1 MLMATSAASTAGT
14 RRGTSPSSARGA
26 KAARRRR
33 LRAGRLFE
41 QGLSQAEV
49 ARRLHTSPQNV
60 SRWHAKWRRGGR
72 AALAGPTRLGRPPRL
87 SDSDWRRVERAL
99 LAGPQANGF
108 DTELWTLPRVAEVIW
123 RLTGVSY
130 HPGHVWWLLRRHRW
144 SPQRP
149 ARRATERD
157 DAEIARWVAEE
168 WPRIKGGRQRGC
180 VALLPGRVGRVA
192 DPTGAPHLGA
202 PRPYPGA
209 APSHAGPPA
218 DLDGRGLL
226 LPA

>member
-1 MLMATSAASTAGT
+1 VLCVDVMLMATSAASTAGT

-157 DAEIARWVAEE
+157 DAEVARWVAEE
-168 WPRIKGGRQRGC
+168 WPRIKGGRPSGARGS
-180 VALLPGRVGRVA
+180 ALSTSRAGR
-192 DPTGAPHLGA
+192 
-202 PRPYPGA
+202 
-209 APSHAGPPA
+209 
-218 DLDGRGLL
+218 
-226 LPA
+226 

>member
-1 MLMATSAASTAGT
+1 MDVMLMATSTTSTAGT

-99 LAGPQANGF
+99 LAGPQAGGF

-157 DAEIARWVAEE
+157 DAEVARWVAEE
-168 WPRIKGGRQRGC
+168 WPRIKGGRQRG
-180 VALLPGRVGRVA
+180 A
-192 DPTGAPHLGA
+192 
-202 PRPYPGA
+202 
-209 APSHAGPPA
+209 
-218 DLDGRGLL
+218 RGS
-226 LPA
+226 ASWTSRARR

>member
-1 MLMATSAASTAGT
+1 VLCVDVMLMATSATSTART
-14 RRGTSPSSARGA
+14 RRGTSPSRAGGA

-60 SRWHAKWRRGGR
+60 SRWHAKWRQGGR

-99 LAGPQANGF
+99 LAGPPANGF

-123 RLTGVSY
+123 RLTRVSY
-130 HPGHVWWLLRRHRW
+130 HPGHVWWLLRRHQW

-149 ARRATERD
+149 ARRATERN
-157 DAEIARWVAEE
+157 DAEVARWVAEE
-168 WPRIKGGRQRGC
+168 WPRIKGGRQRG
-180 VALLPGRVGRVA
+180 A
-192 DPTGAPHLGA
+192 
-202 PRPYPGA
+202 
-209 APSHAGPPA
+209 
-218 DLDGRGLL
+218 RGS
-226 LPA
+226 ASWTSRARR